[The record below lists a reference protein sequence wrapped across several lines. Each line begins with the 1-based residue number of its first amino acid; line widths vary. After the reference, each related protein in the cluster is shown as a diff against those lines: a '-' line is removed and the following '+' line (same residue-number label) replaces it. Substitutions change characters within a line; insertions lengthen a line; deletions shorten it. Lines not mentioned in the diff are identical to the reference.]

1 MECHRCLKS
10 RTWDAAS
17 PIPRR
22 PPRLPSAQRREPLP
36 RRTSPGP
43 RVRAPSSWHA
53 NKESSCALALLHDG
67 IGKARGHVGR
77 PSPAGGMGAGRSRDT
92 SGAPLAA
99 SRSLADTS
107 ESWPL
112 AQQPAL
118 AQKQGGAA
126 GKQKTRRGIR
136 AQERKRRPVS
146 ARTLGRHER
155 KQQTTTTAPHERRA
169 RRYLHAPLMRG
180 RGRGGGSGPVG
191 GVVARNAR
199 GVAHPARA
207 RRKRPEG
214 ACAPNRIF
222 LISDR
227 RCAARRDGRARD
239 KSGKRAPAENC
250 ADAAGMRAI
259 VAPPKR
265 SRFDMGACALSF

>member
-1 MECHRCLKS
+1 
-10 RTWDAAS
+10 
-17 PIPRR
+17 
-22 PPRLPSAQRREPLP
+22 
-36 RRTSPGP
+36 
-43 RVRAPSSWHA
+43 
-53 NKESSCALALLHDG
+53 
-67 IGKARGHVGR
+67 
-77 PSPAGGMGAGRSRDT
+77 MGAGRSRDT

-126 GKQKTRRGIR
+126 GKQETRRGIR
-136 AQERKRRPVS
+136 VQERKRRAVS
-146 ARTLGRHER
+146 TRTRGRHER
-155 KQQTTTTAPHERRA
+155 KQQTTTTALHERRA
-169 RRYLHAPLMRG
+169 PRYSHAPSRRG
-180 RGRGGGSGPVG
+180 RGKGGGSGPVG
-191 GVVARNAR
+191 SVVARNAR

-207 RRKRPEG
+207 RRKRPDR
-214 ACAPNRIF
+214 ARASNRTF

-250 ADAAGMRAI
+250 AAAAGMRTI
-259 VAPPKR
+259 DCRPTTKN
-265 SRFDMGACALSF
+265 ALVLTCPCR

>member
-1 MECHRCLKS
+1 MECHRCPKS

-22 PPRLPSAQRREPLP
+22 PPRLPSAQRREPPP

-53 NKESSCALALLHDG
+53 NKESSCALALLNDVMG
-67 IGKARGHVGR
+67 LGKREATWGGQVQQAR
-77 PSPAGGMGAGRSRDT
+77 MGSGRSRDT

-126 GKQKTRRGIR
+126 GMQETRRGIR
-136 AQERKRRPVS
+136 AQERKRRTVS
-146 ARTLGRHER
+146 ARTRGRHER

-169 RRYLHAPLMRG
+169 RRYSHAPSRRG
-180 RGRGGGSGPVG
+180 RGRGGG
-191 GVVARNAR
+191 
-199 GVAHPARA
+199 
-207 RRKRPEG
+207 
-214 ACAPNRIF
+214 
-222 LISDR
+222 
-227 RCAARRDGRARD
+227 
-239 KSGKRAPAENC
+239 
-250 ADAAGMRAI
+250 
-259 VAPPKR
+259 
-265 SRFDMGACALSF
+265 

>member
-1 MECHRCLKS
+1 
-10 RTWDAAS
+10 
-17 PIPRR
+17 
-22 PPRLPSAQRREPLP
+22 
-36 RRTSPGP
+36 
-43 RVRAPSSWHA
+43 
-53 NKESSCALALLHDG
+53 
-67 IGKARGHVGR
+67 
-77 PSPAGGMGAGRSRDT
+77 MGAGRSRDT

-126 GKQKTRRGIR
+126 GMQETRRGIR

-146 ARTLGRHER
+146 ARTCRRRER

-169 RRYLHAPLMRG
+169 RRYSHSPSRRRG
-180 RGRGGGSGPVG
+180 RKRGGSGPVG

-207 RRKRPEG
+207 RRKRPDR
-214 ACAPNRIF
+214 ARASNRTF

-250 ADAAGMRAI
+250 AAAAGMRAI

-265 SRFDMGACALSF
+265 SRFDVGACALSF